1 MAQDIIVPEVS
12 DGVTEGTIIS
22 VVVAVGDKVEAD
34 QTLLEMETDKAVV
47 GIPSPFDGVITEICR
62 EHGDWFKLS
71 APRGGSG
78 LLVEFSD
85 PELALPIDR
94 AGSRI
99 SVEGTFEALPLADP
113 PDAETDGQRICP
125 AMTRGAL
132 RYRLRASGA
141 MNPAP
146 GFRLVMTL
154 WSGCRKVS

>member
-1 MAQDIIVPEVS
+1 MRRSRFGFVALLCFALSSSIFVAAERVIGS
-12 DGVTEGTIIS
+12 GVTLASATP
-22 VVVAVGDKVEAD
+22 VGALLAD
-34 QTLLEMETDKAVV
+34 PESHAGQLTRV
-47 GIPSPFDGVITEICR
+47 DGVITEICR

-94 AGSRI
+94 AGTRI

-113 PDAETDGQRICP
+113 PEAETDGQRICP
-125 AMTRGAL
+125 AMTRGSL

-141 MNPAP
+141 ILPA
-146 GFRLVMTL
+146 G
-154 WSGCRKVS
+154 